1 MTSIVTADRVGEDHG
16 TVVLFHGT
24 TGDEVKVTFAVDHRM
39 AAGLA
44 ERLADGPVD
53 CEVEPYQIIGVSSW
67 QADRIQPEV
76 K

>member
-1 MTSIVTADRVGEDHG
+1 MTSIVTVDRVREDQG

-24 TGDEVKVTFAVDHRM
+24 TEDGVEVTLGVDHRM

-53 CEVEPYQIIGVSSW
+53 CEVEWW
-67 QADRIQPEV
+67 QVVDMPFFSLPRFLREV
-76 K
+76 Q